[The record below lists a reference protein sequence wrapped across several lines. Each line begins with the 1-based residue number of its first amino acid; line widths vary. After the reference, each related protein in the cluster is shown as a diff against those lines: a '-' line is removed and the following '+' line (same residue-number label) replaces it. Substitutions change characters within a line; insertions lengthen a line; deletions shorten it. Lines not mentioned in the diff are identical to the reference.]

1 MSQDRV
7 EVTTPRGR
15 TAVGQV
21 VDRLAEGDVRTG
33 PQSILVVDV
42 CGSRF
47 RVPEADATPV

>member
-1 MSQDRV
+1 MTDRV

-15 TAVGQV
+15 TNVGTV
-21 VDRLAEGDVRTG
+21 VERLAAGDVGTG

-47 RVPEADATPV
+47 RVPEVDADPV